1 MKINVKIINAFSQNS
16 TGGNPAAVVFN
27 ADVLKR
33 EERQLIV
40 LKLGLSETSF
50 VSASVVAYL

>member
-40 LKLGLSETSF
+40 LKLGLSETAF
-50 VSASVVAYL
+50 V